1 MTRSIQITNA
11 SPFFEP
17 PARCDLRVTTE
28 GTPQS
33 WAEEAARLLRPVFD
47 FRKPTALM
55 LGRYQPLHD
64 GHKALIV
71 EAIQRVGQACIAV
84 RDTHGTDE
92 KSPFSFEYVRAHIE
106 HALRGYDGRY
116 VVVLV
121 LNITNFFYGRDVG
134 YKIERIDLDRELQ
147 GHLGHPRALNAGR
160 VMVSCEGAHPGKS
173 GRLRAGLFW
182 IRVDPIRVRR
192 RRAAHPLQGRAR
204 PSLSAIARA
213 ATRLPSAERWMSR
226 CQNKRA

>member
-1 MTRSIQITNA
+1 LTRSIQITNA

-71 EAIQRVGQACIAV
+71 EAIQRVGQVCIAV

-92 KSPFSFEYVRAHIE
+92 KTRSPSSMC
-106 HALRGYDGRY
+106 
-116 VVVLV
+116 VL
-121 LNITNFFYGRDVG
+121 
-134 YKIERIDLDRELQ
+134 
-147 GHLGHPRALNAGR
+147 ASSAG
-160 VMVSCEGAHPGKS
+160 C
-173 GRLRAGLFW
+173 
-182 IRVDPIRVRR
+182 
-192 RRAAHPLQGRAR
+192 
-204 PSLSAIARA
+204 A
-213 ATRLPSAERWMSR
+213 ATTAVTSWSHRPRS
-226 CQNKRA
+226 